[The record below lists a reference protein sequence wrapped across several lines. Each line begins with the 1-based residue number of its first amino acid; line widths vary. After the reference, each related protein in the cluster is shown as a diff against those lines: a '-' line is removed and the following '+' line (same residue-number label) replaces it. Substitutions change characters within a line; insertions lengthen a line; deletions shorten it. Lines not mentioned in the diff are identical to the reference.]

1 MPQNFCPGSVTVT
14 GARSFLPQIPEAL
27 ARRVNRL
34 LGLVTLMVA
43 LAFGAHPA
51 LAQNFVKDVQPGPT
65 TGHLRPLELVRSS
78 VARAVTI
85 VQSQSAGVAESGKRR
100 AEIRRVA
107 EDLFNFDDMSR
118 RMLAQHWKNASR
130 QEREEFGR
138 LFTDLLER
146 SYMTTIGTYAHA
158 TITFQGESVDGLY
171 AHVQSRMTP
180 EKGAEVPIEYRLF
193 ETDGRWAVY
202 DVVVD
207 GVSLISSYRSQFNT
221 ILRRSTFAQLL
232 ERMRNREA
240 QVWSRTRVSDLNG
253 GRALLL
259 AAELSTGMV
268 NTRKW

>member
-1 MPQNFCPGSVTVT
+1 VTVT
-14 GARSFLPQIPEAL
+14 EARSFLPQIPKAL

-34 LGLVTLMVA
+34 SGLVTLMVA
-43 LAFGAHPA
+43 LAFGAHLA
-51 LAQNFVKDVQPGPT
+51 AAQNLVKDVQPGPT

-78 VARAVTI
+78 VARAVMI
-85 VQSQSAGVAESGKRR
+85 VQSQSAGAAESGKRR
-100 AEIRRVA
+100 VEMRQVA
-107 EDLFNFDDMSR
+107 VDLFNFDDMSR
-118 RMLAQHWKNASR
+118 RMLAQHWKNAPR
-130 QEREEFGR
+130 QEQEEFVR

-158 TITFQGESVDGLY
+158 TITFQGESVDGSY
-171 AHVQSRMTP
+171 AQVRSRMTP

-240 QVWSRTRVSDLNG
+240 QMWSRTRVSDLRG

-259 AAELSTGMV
+259 VAELSTGMA